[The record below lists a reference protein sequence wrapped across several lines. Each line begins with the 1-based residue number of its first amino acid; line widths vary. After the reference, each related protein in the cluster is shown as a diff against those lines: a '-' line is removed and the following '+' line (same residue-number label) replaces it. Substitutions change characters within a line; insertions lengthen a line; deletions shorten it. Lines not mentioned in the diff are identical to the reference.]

1 MEYTPTVVPFTGK
14 KNTHSPRT
22 LTWRFPFKFCR
33 TFERRN
39 DLLMEEIP
47 NNRPRMYP
55 KPLEN
60 NGINYQLAFPQLVD
74 AGYLN
79 HQQYFQS
86 LIDFTYS
93 NRQISYIWC
102 HFLKVPIVI
111 MALLTWVMGRSLRSP
126 NGGLSPFTLLRPW
139 RLTFSAENTEGF
151 WLVVEPTHLKNMLV
165 KLEIFPK

>member
-14 KNTHSPRT
+14 KKHT
-22 LTWRFPFKFCR
+22 LPSNF
-33 TFERRN
+33 
-39 DLLMEEIP
+39 DMEIP
-47 NNRPRMYP
+47 FQIVPNIWKEKWPSDGRNTKQPPRMYP